1 MPTIEEQHL
10 MLPIAD
16 KKYWYI
22 NIEENTATKRYYLYA
37 EIIIP
42 IFNNGTTYV
51 DNNIYIRFM
60 NTDFATIDSSE
71 YSNLDKYSHSKLK
84 IEFDSVLLGLSQYSK
99 FSYNTYDF
107 LDSKSYSNNFDDSYP
122 NSNINE
128 NFRVISLMILPEL
141 NKPDVTIKDNSDTD
155 YSTLL
160 LFINGRQFTFSPN
173 TAPLPLYKF
182 YNGDD
187 AIAQIV
193 VETDFSDIGYDQ
205 IPFIIWNTAYDKFVY
220 QDLANMCYKEYTKS
234 IMNVNNNI
242 KYPLFDSN
250 FKVLVPE
257 YDAFGLYLYSI
268 GNTKSKITIPSSNGF
283 VFYKVFKLTKTST
296 ALNVP
301 IRIDL
306 INLQDDS
313 YNVFNEDYA
322 EEYSFLNITD
332 SVQEQIV
339 RTANYNFNSNEKEK
353 YLICYLRVT
362 NNNQVMFGYGNTNVI
377 EMNFGP
383 TQETVSLINNNYY
396 SLQVKSTNVSYDD
409 DVQIEDISY
418 SGNIPYPT
426 DITTEEKNSLF
437 MSPNNYHWKSLWKY
451 NRTIEYSSPLQDNP
465 TILPLNVFTSDEN
478 ENMFVEFIINSGS
491 INHFGI
497 DLFDTCNIEQDG
509 TDINVT
515 PSGALFPVNGVSS
528 VYYEG
533 TVRLNVVSNS
543 KSVYFSQDTQGTTY
557 PVAICFYYNS
567 KTKKLL
573 VERSDEAGPKEVTE
587 ITKDKLK
594 NISCHIPGTGSI
606 TINFGPTSDYFQEY
620 IDEILD
626 QDNKPTQEI
635 QIINKNIVKDLQFY
649 NISDIIGGGAV
660 TPEPEYTYAAIP
672 SGTLIT
678 GKDYNTRL
686 DEIKEETLR
695 IYCSHEYSNN
705 NSVIYISN
713 NDNFDM
719 RSPVNILSIQA
730 VRAKATATFTL
741 PPDPNLETYMNTI
754 LEKYVEGFYTYNVT
768 IDCGSQRVI
777 DGATRARVDEF
788 KIQKINENQFE
799 LIMVCDYVASNN
811 HLTFQKDYSYQFDS
825 YSTILYS
832 YSDFGEDIYLTLM
845 KSTVTTKL
853 EFTIIGDYNGG
864 GGSN

>member
-10 MLPIAD
+10 LLLKD
-16 KKYWYI
+16 KYYYLNIPENTSTTRYYNYFEVLVPAHDFMKGNAHDFNIYFMNKDVTYI
-22 NIEENTATKRYYLYA
+22 SDMATRREVSDYIELTLAELSTSGKTIIWSSNIESYYSDSGSDVYCGPNNYA
-37 EIIIP
+37 YIYVKDIP
-42 IFNNGTTYV
+42 
-51 DNNIYIRFM
+51 YIVF
-60 NTDFATIDSSE
+60 
-71 YSNLDKYSHSKLK
+71 
-84 IEFDSVLLGLSQYSK
+84 SVM
-99 FSYNTYDF
+99 
-107 LDSKSYSNNFDDSYP
+107 
-122 NSNINE
+122 
-128 NFRVISLMILPEL
+128 VLPEL
-141 NKPDVTIKDNSDTD
+141 NYARHVSDGK
-155 YSTLL
+155 SQSSVII
-160 LFINGRQFTFSPN
+160 FINGRQVTKPSAIGN
-173 TAPLPLYKF
+173 F
-182 YNGDD
+182 YNDD
-187 AIAQIV
+187 SNIAQIV
-193 VETDFSDIGYDQ
+193 VYNPFS
-205 IPFIIWNTAYDKFVY
+205 FCIWNTDYERFVY
-220 QDLANMCYKEYTKS
+220 KDLAQMCYREHSK
-234 IMNVNNNI
+234 NI
-242 KYPLFDSN
+242 TTLETNKTRSYLKHPVLDGC
-250 FKVLVPE
+250 FKHISENISAKLVAP
-257 YDAFGLYLYSI
+257 YSI
-268 GNTKSKITIPSSNGF
+268 GSDVIKFSSTTSLSNGF
-283 VFYKVFKLTKTST
+283 ILYKVYKVIKQSYDTLTMQIS
-296 ALNVP
+296 LV
-301 IRIDL
+301 DL
-306 INLQDDS
+306 VDDS
-313 YNVFNEDYA
+313 YNVFNDLYASDYSNLGNL
-322 EEYSFLNITD
+322 ESI
-332 SVQEQIV
+332 QEQIV
-339 RTANYNFNSNEKEK
+339 RTAVYNITSNEQ
-353 YLICYLRVT
+353 YIVFYIRVV
-362 NNNQVMFGYGNTNVI
+362 NGQPMIGYGSTLDIGTN
-377 EMNFGP
+377 FSS
-383 TQETVSLINNNYY
+383 TQETVQLSSSKSYTLLIHPQSY
-396 SLQVKSTNVSYDD
+396 SSTNKVNTEKL
-409 DVQIEDISY
+409 VQIEDISY

-465 TILPLNVFTSDEN
+465 VILPLNVFTSDEN

-515 PSGALFPVNGVSS
+515 PSGALFPVNGVSN

-543 KSVYFSQDTQGTTY
+543 ESVYFSQDTQGTTY

-573 VERSDEAGPKEVTE
+573 VERSDETSSKEITE
-587 ITKDKLK
+587 ISKDVLR

-606 TINFGPTSDYFQEY
+606 TINFGPTSDYFQDY

-660 TPEPEYTYAAIP
+660 TPTPDPTYTYAAIP

-678 GKDYNTRL
+678 VEDYNTRL

-811 HLTFQKDYSYQFDS
+811 YLTFQKDHSYQFDS
-825 YSTILYS
+825 FSTISYS

-845 KSTVTTKL
+845 KSAVTTKL

-864 GGSN
+864 GQ